1 MLDPAPITKRFH
13 GSTLAA
19 TLLGSAAYYF
29 WPEQGTQIGFAA
41 AAYAAAFLSIVKLI
55 HAISAGLQLLFHRG
69 LKKRA
74 KKAAQM
80 HHPARW
86 ANDKELKETGMFN
99 PNGRPLGETFSGI
112 PIFEPSM
119 SVHSK
124 IVAPPG
130 LWKTIA
136 AITTAIMHLVH
147 TKRGKKELPPSL
159 VIPDVKG
166 ELAVMCAGSLRAMGF
181 EVWVLNDTMHL
192 GLQGVDLNPF
202 ALLVEAHGSD
212 DPRKRARAGVIARIL
227 AMTIHP
233 EPKDGDAKNRFWRA
247 GTRDCLAAAMFCL
260 LANKKLTPT
269 FLWSLLSD
277 PSAFI
282 RALKKLADLD
292 EMTQPGVLLARS
304 LLETYIE
311 EPQHFSDFRSSAAQN
326 LESFETT
333 GMLAHVGL
341 SSSLVGPN
349 SSLCHSSIRKKQVI
363 VFMVSPLA
371 YSDELALLQK
381 LHLQSFMMSL
391 KEYPG
396 GQPVEFILDEACNAK
411 AALSNLIDDLT
422 LVRGLSARVHLV
434 AQAESQI
441 VSTWG
446 RDAAKTLDAVTDLKQ
461 IMGTNSPE
469 EAQILSKALA
479 MGVIDFEEL
488 GFSTKSEDVTLRADR
503 TGRPLM
509 TPDEILS
516 MAKDEQIILV
526 NGLRP
531 IHARKLSYAR
541 YDPICHQVDD
551 NPVEGS
557 KLKPDPKVFL
567 KYPKPQSKKT
577 EGEE

>member
-1 MLDPAPITKRFH
+1 
-13 GSTLAA
+13 
-19 TLLGSAAYYF
+19 
-29 WPEQGTQIGFAA
+29 
-41 AAYAAAFLSIVKLI
+41 
-55 HAISAGLQLLFHRG
+55 
-69 LKKRA
+69 
-74 KKAAQM
+74 
-80 HHPARW
+80 
-86 ANDKELKETGMFN
+86 MFE
-99 PNGRPLGETFSGI
+99 PNGRPLGETLTGI
-112 PIFEPSM
+112 PIFEPSA

-159 VIPDVKG
+159 IIPDVKG
-166 ELAVMCAGSLRAMGF
+166 ELAAMCAGALRAMGF
-181 EVWVLNDTMHL
+181 DVWVLNDTMHL

-202 ALLVEAHGSD
+202 ALLVESYESD

-227 AMTIHP
+227 AMTIYP
-233 EPKDGDAKNRFWRA
+233 EPKDGDEKNRFWRA

-260 LANKKLTPT
+260 LAEKKLTPS
-269 FLWSLLSD
+269 FLWSILSD
-277 PSAFI
+277 PSAFT

-304 LLETYIE
+304 LLETYLE
-311 EPQHFSDFRSSAAQN
+311 EPQHFSDFRSSAAQK

-341 SSSLVGPN
+341 SSSL
-349 SSLCHSSIRKKQVI
+349 SHSAIRQKQVI

-381 LHLQSFMMSL
+381 VHLQSFMMSL

-441 VSTWG
+441 VTTWG

-479 MGVIDFEEL
+479 MGVIDFDEL

-509 TPDEILS
+509 TPDEIMS
-516 MAKDEQIILV
+516 MPRDEQIILV

-531 IHARKLSYAR
+531 IRARKLTYAR
-541 YDPICHQVDD
+541 YDPICHQLGE
-551 NPVEGS
+551 NPVEGG
-557 KLKPDPKVFL
+557 KLAPDPKVIL
-567 KYPKPQSKKT
+567 KYPKSQSRNT
-577 EGEE
+577 EIEE